1 MKEKTVCFTGH
12 RDISGVKSLVIKHKL
27 KCTIIK
33 LIAEGYCYF
42 VTGGALGFD
51 TLAEQTILELQKNY
65 PQIKLI
71 LVLPCIS
78 QANKWSKED
87 KMVYESIKRKADSVV
102 YTSQNYFRG
111 CMHKKNRY
119 LVDSSSVC
127 ICYCT
132 KKTGG
137 TAYTID
143 YAQKKRLQII
153 NLA

>member
-1 MKEKTVCFTGH
+1 MYQRCFLCQIYYLQSFFLSV
-12 RDISGVKSLVIKHKL
+12 ISRICRSSCFL
-27 KCTIIK
+27 CTITNAHWTAIYK
-33 LIAEGYCYF
+33 VSISFMHTATKIILRSIHHTICFSLYALINHFIFFAR
-42 VTGGALGFD
+42 
-51 TLAEQTILELQKNY
+51 
-65 PQIKLI
+65 
-71 LVLPCIS
+71 
-78 QANKWSKED
+78 KED

-111 CMHKKNRY
+111 CMHKRNRY

-137 TAYTID
+137 TAYTTD